1 MVGFYYSL
9 CEIQTI
15 SSELLGSTGLNSKTI
30 QAFEHILKNI
40 VIPPPEPFSSE
51 QMTVP
56 ISRSFDKDR
65 NRRRGQRPKDRSSM
79 EWENVR
85 VPAFTPTKI
94 ETKEGIEKRIDEFRI
109 LLNKISSKNYETQRD
124 LIFNKMEEIFLIN
137 EERSK
142 ADLEKVASTIFDIA
156 SANKFYSD
164 LYADLYVELIN
175 KYEIFDDLLDGLI
188 EKYYDSLKN
197 IYYVDHNMD
206 YDGFCNYTKTNDL
219 RKAMASFIV
228 NLMKKGAIEKEKVLD
243 LILSIQKLLREY
255 IDSDNRSNEVDEII
269 ENLFLLLTQSCSIMN
284 KEEKWSSNILPQIN
298 ETSKLK
304 SKDCKSLSS
313 RAVFKCMDILDNL
326 KKNNN

>member
-1 MVGFYYSL
+1 MVGSYFTLS
-9 CEIQTI
+9 EIQTI
-15 SSELLGSTGLNSKTI
+15 SSELMVSMPLNSKAT
-30 QAFEHILKNI
+30 QAFEYILKNI
-40 VIPPPEPFSSE
+40 VIPPPEPFSSD
-51 QMTVP
+51 QHPTMLMSNRP
-56 ISRSFDKDR
+56 FDKDR
-65 NRRRGQRPKDRSSM
+65 NRRRGQKSKDRSSM
-79 EWENVR
+79 DWENVR
-85 VPAFTPTKI
+85 VPTFVPTKI
-94 ETKEGIEKRIDEFRI
+94 ETKEGIEKQINDFRI

-124 LIFNKMEEIFLIN
+124 LIFNKIN
-137 EERSK
+137 EIISANEG

-175 KYEIFDDLLDGLI
+175 KYEIFDDLLNGLLD
-188 EKYYDSLKN
+188 KYCESLKN
-197 IYYVDHNMD
+197 IHYVDHNID

-228 NLMKKGAIEKEKVLD
+228 NLMKKGAVEKEKVLV

-269 ENLFLLLTQSCSIMN
+269 ENLFLLLTQSSLSLRS
-284 KEEKWSSNILPQIN
+284 EEKWSSEILPHVDEI
-298 ETSKLK
+298 SKLK

-326 KKNNN
+326 NV